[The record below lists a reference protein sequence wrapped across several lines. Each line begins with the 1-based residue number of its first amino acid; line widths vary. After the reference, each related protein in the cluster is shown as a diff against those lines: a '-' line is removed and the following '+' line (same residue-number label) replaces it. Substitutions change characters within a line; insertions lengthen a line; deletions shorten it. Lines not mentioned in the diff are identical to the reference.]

1 MKQHS
6 VLGACGLECG
16 LCPRYHTN
24 GPSKCPGCDGQ
35 DFKLKHPA
43 CGFVTCCVNR
53 HGLETCAKC
62 ADWKNCDRVGRLLD
76 SIKQSDS
83 FISYRPLVENYARI
97 SKLGIEG
104 FINLLSVK
112 IKLLEHLLAD
122 YDDGR
127 SKSYY
132 CLACQLLPIEDIE
145 AALQEAEGE
154 FNQTADTA
162 GKARLVRATINRRAG
177 TAGIDLKLRK

>member
-1 MKQHS
+1 M
-6 VLGACGLECG
+6 
-16 LCPRYHTN
+16 
-24 GPSKCPGCDGQ
+24 
-35 DFKLKHPA
+35 
-43 CGFVTCCVNR
+43 
-53 HGLETCAKC
+53 
-62 ADWKNCDRVGRLLD
+62 LD